1 MYTGYSILLGEYI
14 EAATLDYKDCEPFQV
29 ICPSCHEPLFKAVRQ
44 QGAKH
49 IHYLSHYKKTGLYA
63 SECELRVST
72 ISRTTIDKHNSK
84 ARDQKLQYFL
94 SVFTSLLKQD
104 PWMSYGEK
112 FDSVHKQ
119 INKSKAW
126 GIFRDGCHQSA
137 ALSDMRHFETFSSY
151 AADYI
156 KDISDFVTFP
166 KTGFSIATQTRISF
180 DMYGALLT
188 DKCRSNY
195 DALFN
200 HSAMYLVSR
209 IRSALNEP
217 SDNLIDNMFNST
229 LLQCIERL
237 MHSNKE
243 RGIAVLKQ
251 MAETPVLPPYSLEK
265 SNFLIKTAAEIAH
278 ESIGTLL
285 RLPYFSLLK
294 NAARQH
300 GDTSNIALQRDAPP
314 ATQAPRP

>member
-1 MYTGYSILLGEYI
+1 
-14 EAATLDYKDCEPFQV
+14 
-29 ICPSCHEPLFKAVRQ
+29 
-44 QGAKH
+44 
-49 IHYLSHYKKTGLYA
+49 
-63 SECELRVST
+63 
-72 ISRTTIDKHNSK
+72 
-84 ARDQKLQYFL
+84 
-94 SVFTSLLKQD
+94 
-104 PWMSYGEK
+104 MSYGEK
-112 FDSVHKQ
+112 FDSTHKQ

-126 GIFRDGCHQSA
+126 GIFRDGCRQSTVS
-137 ALSDMRHFETFSSY
+137 SDIRNFQTFCGY

-156 KDISDFVTFP
+156 KDISDFGAFP

-180 DMYGALLT
+180 DMHCALLT

-195 DALFN
+195 DVLFN
-200 HSAMYLVSR
+200 HSAMYLVNR
-209 IRSALNEP
+209 IRSALNGP
-217 SDNLIDNMFNST
+217 SINPIDNMFSRT

-243 RGIAVLKQ
+243 RGIAVLEQ

-294 NAARQH
+294 IAAGQH
-300 GDTSNIALQRDAPP
+300 GDTSNTALQRDASP
-314 ATQAPRP
+314 AAQARAPELRRWAEDYEVSSTSIVLQTARRGK